1 MRLNCKSMFNK
12 YVGNGKGSPSPE
24 ERVDKGR
31 EARVERQRR
40 RGKIEHVSASSS
52 LYVIHCCARRR
63 RRYCSHVFFRGER
76 EIIPLKGG
84 SPSLSLSL
92 SLSLSPC
99 FSSLFPFSQEAL
111 EDGTVDERNPIRRY
125 NLVRYPVLWSS
136 LHFTGPE
143 TAKMTPRRKC
153 SSSEKTFSD
162 IL

>member
-92 SLSLSPC
+92 SLSLLVSPL
-99 FSSLFPFSQEAL
+99 SSPFHRKLSK
-111 EDGTVDERNPIRRY
+111 TVPLMRETQSVATISFVIPFCGLHCTSLAQKQRR
-125 NLVRYPVLWSS
+125 
-136 LHFTGPE
+136 
-143 TAKMTPRRKC
+143 
-153 SSSEKTFSD
+153 
-162 IL
+162 